1 MWSDSIETCMGP
13 SSFESFLA
21 TFVRVMSL
29 KAGESRILAVVVS
42 FNGLRKTVETLD
54 ALIGKVD
61 HIHVVDNA
69 SRPESLE
76 LLDTVARSGRV
87 SLERLSR
94 NEGVGH
100 ALNCGVRAARRL
112 GCDWLLTMDQD
123 SRVDDN
129 MLAAYKAAVSRAP
142 DLVCLTPN
150 VVVNGCGPRSTGGPV
165 DFAITSGN
173 LIRMDVF
180 DSVGGFDEEL
190 FIDGV
195 DLDFSLRVRH
205 AGKQI
210 VRVEDAILYH
220 ELGQRQVTRGWLS
233 KFYMAHPPLRR
244 YYMYRNHLYI
254 MQRYG
259 SKFPLFVAK
268 ATLVQ
273 LLHFVTVVIY
283 GGSRV
288 ESVRFMLYGV
298 LDFMRRKTGPFAGT
312 KP

>member
-1 MWSDSIETCMGP
+1 
-13 SSFESFLA
+13 
-21 TFVRVMSL
+21 MSL
-29 KAGESRILAVVVS
+29 KAGKSKILAVVVS

-54 ALIGKVD
+54 ALIGRVD
-61 HIHVVDNA
+61 HVHLVDNG
-69 SRPESLE
+69 SRPESLQ
-76 LLDTVARSGRV
+76 LLDSAVRSGKV

-94 NEGVGH
+94 NEGVGY

-112 GCDWLLTMDQD
+112 GYDWLLTMDQD
-123 SRVDDN
+123 SRIDDN
-129 MLAAYKAAVSRAP
+129 MLEAYKAAISRSP

-150 VVVNGCGPRSTGGPV
+150 VVVNGHGPPNTGGPV

-173 LIRMDVF
+173 LTRMDVF
-180 DSVGGFDEEL
+180 DSVGEFDEQL

-210 VRVEDAILYH
+210 VRVEGAILYH
-220 ELGQRQVTRGWLS
+220 ELGEPQVTRSWLS
-233 KFYMAHPPLRR
+233 KFYMAHSPLRR

-259 SKFPLFVAK
+259 LKFPLFVAK

-273 LLHFVTVVIY
+273 LLHFVTIVIY
-283 GGSRV
+283 GSNRI
-288 ESVRFMLYGV
+288 ESLRFMLYGIS
-298 LDFMRRKTGPFAGT
+298 DFVRRKTGPFVGAN
-312 KP
+312 PV

>member
-1 MWSDSIETCMGP
+1 LQVAEP
-13 SSFESFLA
+13 
-21 TFVRVMSL
+21 
-29 KAGESRILAVVVS
+29 KILAVVVS

-61 HIHVVDNA
+61 YVHVVDNA
-69 SRPESLE
+69 SHFESLE
-76 LLDTVARSGRV
+76 LLDGMARSGSV

-94 NEGVGH
+94 NEGVGY

-129 MLAAYKAAVSRAP
+129 MLQAYKNAILRSP

-150 VVVNGCGPRSTGGPV
+150 VLVNGRGPHNTSGPV

-180 DSVGGFDEEL
+180 DSIGAFDEKL

-210 VRVEDAILYH
+210 IRVEDAILYH
-220 ELGQRQVTRGWLS
+220 ELGEGRVARGWLS
-233 KFYMAHPPLRR
+233 TFHMAHSPLRR
-244 YYMYRNHLYI
+244 YYMCRNHLYI
-254 MQRYG
+254 MQRYAF
-259 SKFPLFVAK
+259 KFPVFVAK

-273 LLHFVTVVIY
+273 VLHFVAVVIY
-283 GGSRV
+283 GGKRV
-288 ESVRFMLYGV
+288 ESLRFMLRGV
-298 LDFMRRKTGPFAGT
+298 LDFVRGKTAVRQRGMSPITQRQMAPHARFQVVRAKAFAET
-312 KP
+312 RSS

>member
-1 MWSDSIETCMGP
+1 
-13 SSFESFLA
+13 
-21 TFVRVMSL
+21 L
-29 KAGESRILAVVVS
+29 KAGKAKVLAVVVS

-61 HIHVVDNA
+61 HVHVVDNA
-69 SRPESLE
+69 SHPESLE
-76 LLDTVARSGRV
+76 LLDSVVRSGRI
-87 SLERLSR
+87 SLERLGR
-94 NEGVGH
+94 NEGIGY
-100 ALNCGVRAARRL
+100 ALNCGARAARRL

-129 MLAAYKAAVSRAP
+129 MLEAYGAAIARSP

-150 VVVNGCGPRSTGGPV
+150 VLVNGRGPHNRSGPV

-173 LIRMDVF
+173 LIRMDIF
-180 DSVGGFDEEL
+180 DAIGGFDEEL

-210 VRVEDAILYH
+210 VRVENAILHH
-220 ELGQRQVTRGWLS
+220 ELGQRQPIRGWLS

-244 YYMYRNHLYI
+244 YYMSRNHLYLI
-254 MQRYG
+254 QRYG
-259 SKFPLFVAK
+259 FKFPTFVAK

-273 LLHFVTVVIY
+273 LLHFVAVVIY
-283 GGSRV
+283 GGKRV
-288 ESVRFMLYGV
+288 ESLRFMLYGA
-298 LDFMRRKTGPFAGT
+298 LDFCRGKTGPFVDADAV
-312 KP
+312 